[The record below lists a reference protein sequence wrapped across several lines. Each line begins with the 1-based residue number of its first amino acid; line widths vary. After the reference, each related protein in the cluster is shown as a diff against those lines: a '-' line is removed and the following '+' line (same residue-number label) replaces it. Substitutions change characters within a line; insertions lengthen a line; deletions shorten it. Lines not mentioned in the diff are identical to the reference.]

1 MIEGAIEMSKKTTVF
16 LQLKKTLT
24 TLEELRVD
32 LKIIIT
38 LKTPSQQQ
46 AKDLLKQTN
55 QAIKETKRLLK
66 KYE

>member
-1 MIEGAIEMSKKTTVF
+1 MPDTTF
-16 LQLKKTLT
+16 LQMQKCLTSMETVQDDLKK
-24 TLEELRVD
+24 V
-32 LKIIIT
+32 IA

-46 AKDLLKQTN
+46 AKDLLKKTN